1 MDADDISHPERLRRQ
16 LDVLKGR
23 PDVALVGTLYEGI
36 DAGGRRVRPRDRW
49 RLARRSVFPPFP
61 HGSAMF
67 RRGVFEEVGG
77 YREACDGWEDQDLF
91 LRIVRRGR
99 VVVLTDTLYRYRF
112 QVNSTTADGAQRSA
126 RVIGLR
132 HRCLAELAGGRDYT
146 RLLSEANGKGHLPDA
161 GGGRDPDALASA
173 LYLRGSV
180 RLWAGDT
187 PSVLGPLCRRES
199 LGFSPRFLR
208 TLVWAA
214 WAGVSPD
221 SLRLFLRSVIRARD
235 LLASYRVRDGG
246 LYEWR
251 LK

>member
-1 MDADDISHPERLRRQ
+1 MHED
-16 LDVLKGR
+16 
-23 PDVALVGTLYEGI
+23 
-36 DAGGRRVRPRDRW
+36 
-49 RLARRSVFPPFP
+49 
-61 HGSAMF
+61 
-67 RRGVFEEVGG
+67 
-77 YREACDGWEDQDLF
+77 DGWQPELADIERKLE
-91 LRIVRRGR
+91 LPWPIVRRLSVSGR
-99 VVVLTDTLYRYRF
+99 RARVLVLTDTLYRYRF
-112 QVNSTTADGAQRSA
+112 HVNSETADGAQRSA

-132 HRCLAELAGGRDYT
+132 HRCLSELTGGRDYT
-146 RLLSEANGKGHLPDA
+146 RLLSEANGNGHRSDA
-161 GGGRDPDALASA
+161 GANGHDPDALASA

-199 LGFSPRFLR
+199 LGFSPRILR

-214 WAGVSPD
+214 WAGVSPE